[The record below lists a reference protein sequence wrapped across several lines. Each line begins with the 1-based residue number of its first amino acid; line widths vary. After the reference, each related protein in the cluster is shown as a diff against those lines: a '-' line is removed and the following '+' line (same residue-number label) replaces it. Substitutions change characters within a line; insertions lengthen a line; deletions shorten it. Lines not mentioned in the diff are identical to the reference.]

1 MVLNILDSKR
11 IVMVKVVSHN
21 NSTNSTLIFRV
32 LFPLKLTLNLTI
44 VAVFQV

>member
-1 MVLNILDSKR
+1 MVLNILDSKN

-21 NSTNSTLIFRV
+21 NSTLIFRV